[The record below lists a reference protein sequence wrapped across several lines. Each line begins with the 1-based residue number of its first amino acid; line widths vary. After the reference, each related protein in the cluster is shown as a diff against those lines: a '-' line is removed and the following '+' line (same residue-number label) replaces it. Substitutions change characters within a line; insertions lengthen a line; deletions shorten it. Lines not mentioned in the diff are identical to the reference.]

1 MPNPERA
8 PGGESLGAL
17 EVCLRVVLAE
27 KSFSLQQIL
36 DLRSGAVLDF
46 SRRPSSPLDLLVDGS
61 RVARGRAIDVGE
73 RLAFLVEEVESRD
86 PGTLSSGKP

>member
-1 MPNPERA
+1 MPNPERTA
-8 PGGESLGAL
+8 GGDSLGAL

-27 KSFSLQQIL
+27 KCFSLQQIL

-46 SRRPSSPLDLLVDGS
+46 SRRSSSPLDLLVDGS

-73 RLAFLVEEVESRD
+73 RLAFLVEEVESRG
-86 PGTLSSGKP
+86 PVPLSCRKP